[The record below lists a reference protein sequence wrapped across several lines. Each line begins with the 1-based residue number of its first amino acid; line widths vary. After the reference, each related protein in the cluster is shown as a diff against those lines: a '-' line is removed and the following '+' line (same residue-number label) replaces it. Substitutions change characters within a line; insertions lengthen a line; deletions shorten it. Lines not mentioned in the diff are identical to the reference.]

1 MDPDPFALRSRARV
15 RESPGMVSTIDGK
28 VALITGASRGIG
40 KVCAQH
46 LARAGFDVA
55 ITARSVHEGESR
67 EHSSTLKQSKTNP
80 LPGSLDSTAALV
92 EAEGAR
98 ALAVPADLLDAASLE
113 ACVATVLERWGR
125 IDVVVHNGRYIGPGH
140 MDRFLD
146 TPIDLIERQLYANA
160 VAPLLINRLVLP
172 GMIDRGQGAIVS
184 ITSAAGYADPTRPA
198 GEGGWGLGYAM
209 SKGAFQRV
217 AGLLAT
223 ELAGTGVRCFNVQP
237 NLIATERI
245 AADMAEFGFE
255 NIGAPPEVVAAVVVW
270 LVTEPGAEAWNGMN
284 IEAQF
289 FCHEH
294 RLLPGW
300 EGPRV
305 NEAPIRYDRSG
316 YTLERLEASLR
327 AAQQPE

>member
-1 MDPDPFALRSRARV
+1 MATDHAQ
-15 RESPGMVSTIDGK
+15 
-28 VALITGASRGIG
+28 VAFVTGASRGIG
-40 KVCAQH
+40 KACAQY

-67 EHSSTLKQSKTNP
+67 EHSSTLKKSKTNP

-98 ALAVPADLLDAASLE
+98 ALAVPADLLDTASLG

-146 TPIDLIERQLYANA
+146 TPIELIEKQLFANA
-160 VAPLLINRLVLP
+160 VAPLIINRLVLP
-172 GMIDRGQGAIVS
+172 GMVERGSGALVS

-198 GEGGWGLGYAM
+198 GEGGWGLGYSM
-209 SKGAFQRV
+209 SKGAFHRV

-223 ELAGTGVRCFNVQP
+223 ELAGTGVQCFNVQP

-245 AADMAEFGFE
+245 AADMAEFGID
-255 NIGAPPEVVAAVVVW
+255 NVGAPAEVVGAVVAW
-270 LVTEPGAEAWNGMN
+270 LVTSPDAHTFNGTN

-289 FCHEH
+289 FCHD
-294 RLLPGW
+294 RGLLPGW
-300 EGPRV
+300 DGPRV
-305 NEAPIRYDRSG
+305 NEAAIDYDLSG
-316 YTLERLEASLR
+316 HVLATLEAELR
-327 AAQQPE
+327 ARLA